1 MKGIRQAF
9 VLLLFVTAVSLL
21 RGLAPAPRWLNLYI
35 LEFDN
40 IKNEPSVQWLSTGF
54 VDMLKSKFES
64 IDGVRIL
71 GRQQMERILQDRS
84 LLLRQKP
91 GTRNVLLMGTF
102 TRELDQVVVNVQ
114 LINIANWD
122 ELGKVVARGSLNRV
136 PALSDDLFRKV
147 NEPLKGQLP
156 TQEPGTL
163 KTPLV
168 EAEPPQYS
176 QQMKEMNFSL
186 SSALENLEEAMDVY
200 IGAREVGDGTVDSH
214 GKFSRDFTFG
224 SSGNEEVMPPEDV
237 QMLEEILTR
246 ISSNPYQVTIG
257 NPELEIKNDDSKM
270 IVLTVPVKYS
280 LRENLIKDMLKSL
293 PYTGV
298 RQKGSLT
305 TIEFSRSKFPLP
317 EYLND
322 RIKKGAFRTVPVI
335 QLYDVDGRV
344 RTVILDSTDPYW
356 KKRKADSVNY
366 VTEHIFSPLIV
377 FTVGSWSLQVT
388 MEAVDIKANY
398 VLELP
403 HKEVARYARVLVEF
417 VPETELSEFLS
428 ELL

>member
-1 MKGIRQAF
+1 MLRIRQTF
-9 VLLLFVTAVSLL
+9 VLLMCVAAVSQLL
-21 RGLAPAPRWLNLYI
+21 GSPIAPRWLNLYI

-40 IKNEPSVQWLSTGF
+40 IKSEPSIQWLSTGF
-54 VDMLKSKFES
+54 VDMMKQKFEN

-71 GRQQMERILQDRS
+71 GRSEMERILQDRS
-84 LLLRQKP
+84 SLLRQKA

-102 TRELDQVVVNVQ
+102 TRELDQVVVNAQ

-122 ELGKVVARGSLNRV
+122 ELGKVVTRGSLNRV
-136 PALSDDLFRKV
+136 PALSSDLFRKV
-147 NEPLKGQLP
+147 SEALKGQLP
-156 TQEPGTL
+156 SQEPGTL

-168 EAEPPQYS
+168 EAKPPQYS
-176 QQMKEMNFSL
+176 QQMKDLNLSL
-186 SSALENLEEAMDVY
+186 SSALEDLEEAMDLT
-200 IGAREVGDGTVDSH
+200 IGARELADGTVESH

-237 QMLEEILTR
+237 EMLEEILTR

-257 NPELEIKNDDSKM
+257 KPEMEIKDDNSKM
-270 IVLTVPVKYS
+270 IVLTLPVKYS

-305 TIEFSRSKFPLP
+305 TIEFSRNKFPLP
-317 EYLND
+317 EFLND
-322 RIKKGAFRTVPVI
+322 RVKKGAFRTVPII
-335 QLYDVDGRV
+335 QLLDYDGKV

-356 KKRKADSVNY
+356 YKRKAGSVNY
-366 VTEHIFSPLIV
+366 VTEHIFSPLVV
-377 FTVGSWSLQVT
+377 FTIGSWSLQVT

-403 HKEVARYARVLVEF
+403 QKEVARYARVVVEF
-417 VPETELSEFLS
+417 VPETELSQFLS
-428 ELL
+428 ALL